1 MSDTWA
7 IAGISGHG
15 SSGLR
20 AMMTLMSGEAPGA
33 ATTVALLHVPLVK
46 DRRRR
51 RRRDAVVTIAISKA
65 MGHLIRLRI
74 AACSPH
80 HRHLALR
87 SRQMLRRKMIR
98 NAVRLRRS
106 CSAWP
111 QT

>member
-1 MSDTWA
+1 MVTCR
-7 IAGISGHG
+7 INR
-15 SSGLR
+15 L
-20 AMMTLMSGEAPGA
+20 MTLMSGEAPGA

-46 DRRRR
+46 DRRR

-106 CSAWP
+106 CSVWP